1 MKLAINPDGLEQ
13 DPNPGLELARA
24 LRLEWI
30 EVRSAY
36 GRNILT
42 MSDEQISAFRK
53 AIISRDL
60 KVAAIAS
67 PLWKWGP
74 YDGSAGPVDS
84 FGFPTELSDEEKEAA
99 VRRALTVAQRL
110 NAPIVRVFSGLRS
123 KPSAPSAL
131 ENDPLFTSALK
142 SFSEAGI
149 ALALENEPVCKVATG
164 EELLSMARSKS
175 LASLSFW
182 FDIGNYCA
190 VNGPHLDPLAS
201 LAPRIRYAQVK
212 DFKRAKDGKLTFCAV
227 GQGEVPI
234 GLFLDAI
241 FRTNSDLCVCVETE
255 VQDNPGDAVAES
267 IGFLRA
273 YASNGGLGR

>member
-13 DPNPGLELARA
+13 DPIPGLELART
-24 LRLEWI
+24 LHLEWI

-42 MSDEQISAFRK
+42 MSDEQISDLHK
-53 AIISRDL
+53 AISSRGL

-84 FGFPTELSDEEKEAA
+84 FGFPTELSDREKEAA
-99 VRRALTVAQRL
+99 VGRALIIAQRL
-110 NAPIVRVFSGLRS
+110 DAPVVRVFSGLRS
-123 KPSAPSAL
+123 KPTAPSSLESDAL
-131 ENDPLFTSALK
+131 FVSALK
-142 SFSEAGI
+142 LFGEAGI
-149 ALALENEPVCKVATG
+149 ALALENEPACKVATG
-164 EELLSMARSKS
+164 EELLSVACSKP

-190 VNGPHLDPLAS
+190 VNGSKLDPVSS

-212 DFKRAKDGKLTFCAV
+212 DFKRAKDGKLAFCAV
-227 GQGEVPI
+227 GQGEVPV
-234 GLFLDAI
+234 GQFLDAI
-241 FRTNSDLCVCVETE
+241 FFSDSNPCVCVETE
-255 VQDNPGDAVAES
+255 VEDNPGDAIAKS
-267 IGFLRA
+267 IAFLRA
-273 YASNGGLGR
+273 YTSHGG